1 MQDMTRTVRLTLADR
16 MSEWLRRLN
25 ISRRRPFVHDVT
37 RALAL
42 QPRGGVSRDALLLQS
57 VSTCMSV
64 TWTARPVHPWDRHLP
79 NSEQEQ
85 GFAAQCL
92 EDAVVAITRLFARFD
107 AVESLEID
115 VLHPVSR
122 ATILTGRVSRA
133 DFLGTARMAIPM
145 RLKMAG
151 LAYEFGRG
159 GLQPIP
165 RRLDSTGLLTTSA

>member
-1 MQDMTRTVRLTLADR
+1 MQDTTGTVRPTLADR
-16 MSEWLRRLN
+16 MFEWLRRLK

-42 QPRGGVSRDALLLQS
+42 QPRGGVSRDALQLQS
-57 VSTCMSV
+57 VSTCISIM
-64 TWTARPVHPWDRHLP
+64 WTARPVHPWDRHLP

-92 EDAVVAITRLFARFD
+92 EDVDAAVSRLFARFD
-107 AVESLEID
+107 AVELLEID

-133 DFLGTARMAIPM
+133 DFLGTARMSIPM

-151 LAYEFGRG
+151 LAYEFGHG
-159 GLQPIP
+159 GLQPIR